1 MITLENIS
9 HSYKNS
15 PFSLSIKE
23 LKIAANEI
31 VALIG
36 ASGTGKSTLLRL
48 ISGELPAN
56 SGRISVANNDLST
69 LNQHQINQF
78 RLLNIGLFSQTNNL
92 IEYLTVQDNILLI
105 KKIDKKFNLNPQLEK
120 ITSQAGLTPL
130 MNRFP
135 NQLSEGEKQRVA
147 LCRTLS
153 GTSPLIIA
161 DEPTSH
167 LDSVNSELITELLI
181 SNCRE
186 QNRTLLMVTHDLNL
200 LKFFDRTID
209 LKNLMEVK

>member
-1 MITLENIS
+1 MITLENIY

-15 PFSLSIKE
+15 SFQLSVKN
-23 LKIAANEI
+23 LHIAKNEI

-36 ASGTGKSTLLRL
+36 ASGSGKSTILRL
-48 ISGELPAN
+48 ISGELQAT
-56 SGRISVANNDLST
+56 SGKVSVANYELSSST
-69 LNQHQINQF
+69 QHQINQF
-78 RLLNIGLFSQTNNL
+78 RLLNIGIFSQINNL
-92 IEYLTVQDNILLI
+92 LDYLTVKDNILLI

-120 ITSQAGLTPL
+120 IINQVGLTHL

-153 GTSPLIIA
+153 GNSPLIIA

-167 LDSVNSELITELLI
+167 LDSMNSQLITELLI
-181 SNCRE
+181 ANCRE

-209 LKNLMEVK
+209 LKSLSEVK